1 MTIYYFND
9 NEIRNESKAHM
20 VGWFNDQIHNRFDCL
35 LATRNILEKHGHNLK
50 VKLYIGSIKEYVQ
63 VEPVIREVE
72 KGYYITDLFDDIN
85 YAYISKDMAC
95 GVSCIKAVMKVIST

>member
-1 MTIYYFND
+1 MIYIFDND
-9 NEIRNESKAHM
+9 IITKELGNEN

-35 LATRNILEKHGHNLK
+35 LAIRNILKNHGHSLNI
-50 VKLYIGSIKEYVQ
+50 KLFRGSIKEYEQ

-72 KGYYITDLFDDIN
+72 SGYYITDQFDDIN

-95 GVSCIKAVMKVIST
+95 GVSCIKAVMKVVT